1 MAVVIETS
9 DGAFID
15 HAKALEKVYAKVQIN
30 TQTVGSCSLSSEL
43 FDIHEPY
50 KMDSQVLA
58 EQTSKEKGV
67 AQRKRKRKRKS
78 ELNIGEMEAKKYH
91 SQIVQRVTDV
101 HKKLIDKARMMG
113 IIPDKREFVSSLARK
128 DMQNKEDLEV
138 GDKASE
144 SNMLD
149 NNIAARGAARIR
161 VGDTSL
167 IDVCQTEAPPT
178 DSQPPVTEMTE
189 HIKLSACVNRVVSNN
204 WSIPRLCC
212 FDSETYIIPHK
223 SSFLLSDFN
232 YLKNIYPTSDEDK
245 YDLIVIDPPWQNKSV
260 KRKKMYG
267 SLRDEDLLSICM
279 QKLAT
284 PGCLVVVWVTNR
296 MKHLEFVKETLFP
309 KWSVTHVAEWH
320 WLKVTKYGEMI
331 YDINSDHKKP
341 YEIILIG
348 QYNELQPSKL
358 FTGQSTS
365 SENFTKERKEEIART
380 YSDNVESSM
389 LGTSV
394 KTDNEGKVIVTD
406 SGGSSVVGIPE
417 NDGSK
422 EFFSACGKN
431 EKEREMF
438 PESQV
443 IISIPCALH
452 SVKPPLFEVL
462 KKYLK
467 ENPRCLELFARNL
480 WPHWT
485 SWGNEVLCHQHI
497 DFYEFK

>member
-15 HAKALEKVYAKVQIN
+15 HAKALEKVYNKVQIN
-30 TQTVGSCSLSSEL
+30 TQTVGSCSLISDL

-67 AQRKRKRKRKS
+67 PQRKRKRKRKS
-78 ELNIGEMEAKKYH
+78 ELNIGEIEAKKYH

-101 HKKLIDKARMMG
+101 HRKLTDKARAMG
-113 IIPDKREFVSSLARK
+113 IIRDKSEFVSSLARK
-128 DMQNKEDLEV
+128 DVQDKEDSETGNEV
-138 GDKASE
+138 SGPE
-144 SNMLD
+144 VLD
-149 NNIAARGAARIR
+149 NNIAARGAASIR
-161 VGDTSL
+161 GGDTSL
-167 IDVCQTEAPPT
+167 IDVCQTEAPLT
-178 DSQPPVTEMTE
+178 DCQPPVMEMTE
-189 HIKLSACVNRVVSNN
+189 QMKLSDCVNRVIRNN
-204 WSIPRLCC
+204 WSIPRLCH
-212 FDSETYIIPHK
+212 FDSETYIVPHK
-223 SSFLLSDFN
+223 STFLLSDFN
-232 YLKNIYPTSDEDK
+232 HLQNIYPTSDEEK
-245 YDLIVIDPPWQNKSV
+245 YDLIVLDPPWQNKSV

-279 QKLAT
+279 KKLAA

-341 YEIILIG
+341 YEIILLG
-348 QYNELQPSKL
+348 RYNEPQQPKL
-358 FTGQSTS
+358 CMGQRNS
-365 SENFTKERKEEIART
+365 SEKPTKENKEENTSR
-380 YSDNVESSM
+380 SDSASVKISC
-389 LGTSV
+389 V
-394 KTDNEGKVIVTD
+394 KTDTEEKEIVTE
-406 SGGSSVVGIPE
+406 SGGSLVVGIPQ
-417 NDGSK
+417 DSGSK
-422 EFFSACGKN
+422 ELSSVYKKKGEDLEA
-431 EKEREMF
+431 F
-438 PESQV
+438 PDSRV
-443 IISIPCALH
+443 IISVPCALH

-485 SWGNEVLCHQHI
+485 SWGNEVLLHQHM